1 MKTENRDTWR
11 WPQAKD
17 YWQSATS
24 ERGKDQILP
33 GVSGE
38 RVAWCYAALGP
49 GIVKKDWVLKNWYF
63 QIVMLEKTPESPV
76 DCKEIQP
83 VNSQGIQS
91 WILSLEG
98 LLLKLKLQYFC
109 HLMWRVD
116 SLEKNPDAGKDWRQK
131 RTRQQRMR
139 CLDSTTDS
147 VDMNLCKLEDIEEGG
162 SLACCS
168 PWGHKLLDTI

>member
-1 MKTENRDTWR
+1 MKRQRYHFADKR
-11 WPQAKD
+11 LYSQS
-17 YWQSATS
+17 YWFSS
-24 ERGKDQILP
+24 SHVRMWELNHKEG
-33 GVSGE
+33 
-38 RVAWCYAALGP
+38 
-49 GIVKKDWVLKNWYF
+49 WVLKNWCS

-116 SLEKNPDAGKDWRQK
+116 SLEKNPDAGKDWRQE

-147 VDMNLCKLEDIEEGG
+147 VDMNLCKLEDIEEWG